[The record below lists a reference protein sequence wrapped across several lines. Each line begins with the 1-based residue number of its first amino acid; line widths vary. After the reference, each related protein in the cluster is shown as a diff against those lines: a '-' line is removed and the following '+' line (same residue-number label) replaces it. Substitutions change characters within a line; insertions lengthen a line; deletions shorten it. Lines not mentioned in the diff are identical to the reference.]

1 MEHITTIS
9 NVIIIL
15 FTALTGVLTFIEK
28 SQKIK
33 WKPLSRLFNSDTH
46 EKLDKVMHKQE
57 DIIQQQEIFRAKL
70 DEIED
75 SNDVR
80 EIKRLRAFILNY
92 ANEKCE
98 QGIKKSQE
106 QETYF
111 DECCVEYE
119 NLIKKHKL
127 TNGHTVQSIKLVSDY
142 RKLELQDMYRQNVK
156 FDK

>member
-1 MEHITTIS
+1 MEHITAIA
-9 NVIIIL
+9 NLLIIV

-28 SQKIK
+28 SQKLK
-33 WKPLSRLFNSDTH
+33 WKPLSKLFNGDTH
-46 EKLDKVMHKQE
+46 EKLDLVMHKQE
-57 DIIQQQEIFRAKL
+57 DIIKQQEVFRAKL

-75 SNDVR
+75 TADIR
-80 EIKRLRAFILNY
+80 EIKRLRSFILNY

-142 RKLELQDMYRQNVK
+142 RKLELQDLYRHNVK